1 MGSIQR
7 VDRPKPWRARH
18 RAPDGRQISKSFRRK
33 ADAEKWLLL
42 EEGDVLAGRWH
53 DPRAGTELFSEYCEK
68 WLEEWSRTVGSKT
81 DYNAEA
87 ALRGRI
93 LPVFGNK
100 RLKQITTKGIRGWLT
115 SLLAE
120 GLSPATVKTYRQIL
134 GQVLNQAVADGI
146 LITNPV
152 DAVKTPTVRPRRQ
165 LFLNADELGM
175 LADAA
180 GHYGPL
186 VWFLGW
192 SGLRFG
198 EAAALKVG
206 NVDPDRRRIRV
217 EESITD
223 VGGRLV
229 LGPPKTHETRTVIVP
244 GFVIERIVP
253 LLEDK
258 DKGDL
263 VFAAPQGGS
272 VRLNNFRRRVFAPAA
287 SAIGKPDLVPHD
299 LRDTAASLAISTG
312 ASIKAVQRMLGH
324 ASAAMTLDTYGSLF
338 EEDLEALAN
347 RLEKRFG

>member
-1 MGSIQR
+1 MGSIER
-7 VDRPKPWRARH
+7 VNRTKPWRARYNS
-18 RAPDGRQISKSFRRK
+18 PDGRRISKSFRRK

-53 DPRAGTELFSEYCEK
+53 DPRSGTEVFSGYCEK
-68 WLEEWSRTVGSKT
+68 WLEERSPTVARKT
-81 DYNAEA
+81 DYNTEA

-93 LPVFGNK
+93 LPVFGN
-100 RLKQITTKGIRGWLT
+100 RTLKQITTKEIREWLT

-146 LITNPV
+146 LTTNPV
-152 DAVKTPTVRPRRQ
+152 DAVRTPTVRPRRQ
-165 LFLNADELGM
+165 LFLNADELEM

-180 GHYGPL
+180 GEYGPL

-206 NVDPDRRRIRV
+206 NVDPARRRIRV
-217 EESITD
+217 EESVTD

-229 LGPPKTHETRTVIVP
+229 TGPPKTYETRTVIVP
-244 GFVIERIVP
+244 KFVIDRVAP
-253 LLEDK
+253 LLEGKTKNDF
-258 DKGDL
+258 
-263 VFAAPQGGS
+263 VFAAPQGGP
-272 VRLNNFRRRVFAPAA
+272 VRLNNFRRRVFASAA

-338 EEDLEALAN
+338 EEDLEALAD
-347 RLEKRFG
+347 RLQERYG